1 MSKALKYHIQ
11 EAHWYHN
18 YRLLIWF
25 DDKCKCIDLKDYIT
39 KSDNPLINQ
48 YTDIEKFKQF
58 KIDENGVLVWG
69 DGDFDLNPESIY
81 NGVFDVS
88 QQ

>member
-1 MSKALKYHIQ
+1 MSKAPKYRIQ
-11 EAHWYHN
+11 QAQWYYD

-25 DDKCKCIDLKDYIT
+25 DDKCTIIDLKDYIT

-58 KIDENGVLVWG
+58 KIDENGALVWG
-69 DGDFDLNPESIY
+69 DGDFDLNPASIY